1 MYFGKRPTVRSD
13 EYKLSGKTARRKRK
27 VDPASDIYGWTAGKF
42 MKFVW
47 ANLLQTLSITAIKME
62 HT

>member
-1 MYFGKRPTVRSD
+1 MQIKKKSM
-13 EYKLSGKTARRKRK
+13 KTARNKRK

-47 ANLLQTLSITAIKME
+47 ADLLQTLSIAAIEMKNI
-62 HT
+62 